1 MDETTKVPALC
12 RVLVVL
18 LGILVTLFGLA
29 LLVGGVRLV
38 MLGGSW
44 YFLLMVRFRPW
55 PAYCW

>member
-1 MDETTKVPALC
+1 MDETTRVPALC

-38 MLGGSW
+38 QLGAVGIS
-44 YFLLMVRFRPW
+44 
-55 PAYCW
+55 C